1 MEMTLLGAMIGRP
14 PLPCA
19 STSSCPLTS
28 RHNCS
33 AFHFPR
39 QPGLVVHR
47 RAYPRILATS
57 RHSARKENAKVRNR
71 RQQKKFNGTSTK
83 PRLSVFCSNRQLYAM
98 LVDDHGKRI
107 LFYASTLQEA
117 ICGDPPCRTVE
128 ASRRVGEELV
138 KACKELDIS
147 EVSCYDRN
155 CFARG
160 ERMMAFEGPVAQHG
174 FLPR

>member
-1 MEMTLLGAMIGRP
+1 MEMTLLGATIGRP

-19 STSSCPLTS
+19 STSSCSLTS
-28 RHNCS
+28 THNCS
-33 AFHFPR
+33 AFHFLR
-39 QPGLVVHR
+39 QPGVVAHR
-47 RAYPRILATS
+47 RVCPRILATA
-57 RHSARKENAKVRNR
+57 RHGARKENAKVRNR

-107 LFYASTLQEA
+107 LFYASTLQDA
-117 ICGDPPCRTVE
+117 ICGDPPCSTVE

-155 CFARG
+155 GFARG
-160 ERMMAFEGPVAQHG
+160 DRMMAFEDPVAQHG